1 LYSHVNTVVTTTRA
15 ENGNGYALLWEVL
28 ALSVP
33 GFDPT
38 LHVSAPVW
46 EDFMDIMAF
55 GQAHILYFRLQAKL
69 GLYYDDRC
77 KSSTFLRSVQHT
89 EFVDVCTI
97 LQTHIETF
105 LDPYEEG
112 YLPPHLCLM
121 GLAQRI
127 DKNRQSRVRGDLLPR
142 ARRMQGLSWMTV
154 IRFVIIRFWA
164 GIVVSVVVPQ
174 LVSGVSM
181 DAGPCAW

>member
-1 LYSHVNTVVTTTRA
+1 
-15 ENGNGYALLWEVL
+15 
-28 ALSVP
+28 
-33 GFDPT
+33 
-38 LHVSAPVW
+38 
-46 EDFMDIMAF
+46 MDIMAF
-55 GQAHILYFRLQAKL
+55 GQAHLLYFRLQAKL
-69 GLYYDDRC
+69 GLYYDDRR

-154 IRFVIIRFWA
+154 IRFVIILFLGGHRCIRCCATVGF
-164 GIVVSVVVPQ
+164 GSEYGCRSMRMV
-174 LVSGVSM
+174 GV
-181 DAGPCAW
+181 ARPR